1 MSQITYRAGV
11 DIGGTFTDIV
21 LLGSDGSVHTKKLS
35 STPDD
40 YGRAIV
46 SGLQS
51 LLQDVH
57 ATPGQVQ
64 DLTHATTVATNTV
77 LEGKG
82 AKTALVTTDGFR
94 DVVEIGR
101 LRVPALYDLN
111 YSKPV
116 PLVPRRYRYEVM
128 ERVLSSG
135 VIETPLNEAAV
146 ARIARELK
154 NEEIE
159 SVAICLLHSYA
170 NSVHEIII
178 RDLLRRELGPEIY
191 LTCSHEIL
199 PEIREYERTSTTVV
213 NAYLGPVVVGYL
225 KSLIGKLRALG
236 MAGGVHIMHSNGGV
250 MTASAVMEK
259 PAAII
264 ESGPAAGVIA
274 GAHVANASGYPD
286 IITIDM
292 GGTTA
297 KAAMIEGGQPARTT
311 EYEVG
316 AGINLS
322 SKLVKGGGHAVK
334 LPFIDV
340 SEIGAGGGSKIRIDK
355 GGLIQVGP
363 ESAGAVPGPVCYDA
377 GGETPTLTDA
387 VLTLGYLNQQYLAG
401 GELSINA
408 AKARRAI
415 ETVVAKPTGVDVLE
429 AAYGVF
435 SIAAATMT
443 RAVKAVSTYQGR
455 DPRDF
460 VLFAFGG
467 NGPVIAHAI
476 ATLMDMKTVIVPP
489 SPGVFSAL
497 GLLYSSTQHEHMQ
510 TFFARLDSIRSGDLA
525 ERLAQLATRVRLTMS
540 AEGVAAADID
550 VKYALDLRYA
560 EQAYE
565 LTVAVSADDGGEFR
579 IDGIAEAFH
588 REHQRTYGHCS
599 RTDSVELVNLRAGG
613 TLRSQ
618 SERKYDAK
626 RANLGSRARK
636 QTKPAARAAYFG
648 KQAGLIETPVVP
660 RSALSSA
667 PTPGPLIIEEYD
679 STCVVP
685 PGASVAIDSSENIEI
700 RIGA

>member
-1 MSQITYRAGV
+1 MSQIQYRAGV

-51 LLQDVH
+51 LLEDLR

-82 AKTALVTTDGFR
+82 AKTALVTTEGFR

-101 LRVPALYDLN
+101 LRVPTLYDLN

-116 PLVPRRYRYEVM
+116 PLVPRRYRYEVT
-128 ERVLSSG
+128 ERMLSSG
-135 VIETPLNEAAV
+135 VVETPLDEQTV
-146 ARIARELK
+146 VRITQKLGSER
-154 NEEIE
+154 IE
-159 SVAICLLHSYA
+159 SVAICLLNSYA
-170 NSVHEIII
+170 NPAHEIQI
-178 RDLLRRELGPEIY
+178 RELLRRELGAQIY
-191 LTCSHEIL
+191 ITCSHEIL

-225 KSLIGKLRALG
+225 KSLIGKLRAIG
-236 MAGGVHIMHSNGGV
+236 MSGAVHIMHSNGGV
-250 MTASAVMEK
+250 MTASIVMEK
-259 PAAII
+259 PATII

-274 GAHVANASGYPD
+274 GAHVAHASGYPD

-297 KAAMIEGGQPARTT
+297 KAAMIEDGQPARTT

-340 SEIGAGGGSKIRIDK
+340 SEIGAGGGSKIRIDS

-363 ESAGAVPGPVCYDA
+363 QSAGAVPGPICYDA
-377 GGETPTLTDA
+377 GGATPTLTDA
-387 VLTLGYLNQQYLAG
+387 ILTLGYLNQHYLAG

-408 AKARRAI
+408 AKARQAI
-415 ETVVAKPTGVDVLE
+415 ETVVAKPTGVDVLD

-435 SIAAATMT
+435 SIAAASMT
-443 RAVKAVSTYQGR
+443 RAVKAVSTYRGR

-460 VLFAFGG
+460 ALFAFGG

-476 ATLMDMKTVIVPP
+476 AALMDMKTVIVPP

-497 GLLYSSTQHEHMQ
+497 GLLYSNTQHEHTQ
-510 TFFARLDSIRSGDLA
+510 TLFARLDSLHSGELA
-525 ERLAQLATRVRLTMS
+525 EQLCKLATRVRQTML
-540 AEGVAAADID
+540 AEGGAAADVD

-565 LTVAVSADDGGEFR
+565 LTVPIDTDAAGELG

-588 REHQRTYGHCS
+588 QEHQRTYGHFS
-599 RTDSVELVNLRAGG
+599 RTDAVELVNLRASG

-618 SERKYDAK
+618 SERRYDAK
-626 RANLGSRARK
+626 RANLGSRGRR
-636 QTKPAARAAYFG
+636 QIEPAVRAAYFG
-648 KQAGLIETPVVP
+648 KQLGLIATPVVP
-660 RSALSSA
+660 RSALSSS

-685 PGASVAIDSSENIEI
+685 PGASVATDSNENIEI
-700 RIGA
+700 RLGA